1 MTSSQTSFAPRRD
14 AQRQPDLPVSTGTKK
29 RSGRTWSVPVLLVL
43 VTLIGALGGAVVVT
57 RAGDRVDVLAVARD
71 VPVGQQVTAQDV
83 KVVSFA
89 DDPGLS
95 PIPADDRASVVGQ
108 RAAVDLHPGDL
119 LTRSQLSARGGLGDT
134 EQVVGVELKR
144 GFVPR
149 DELRPGDKVA
159 AVVLPAQGTDTGST
173 GSGSA
178 GSATPDTIDATVKSV
193 GTPDST
199 GALVV
204 NLVVAPAD
212 GPLLA
217 TKAAAKQIALVRQ
230 PRQNGS

>member
-1 MTSSQTSFAPRRD
+1 M
-14 AQRQPDLPVSTGTKK
+14 
-29 RSGRTWSVPVLLVL
+29 PVLLML
-43 VTLIGALGGAVVVT
+43 VTLIGALGGAVVVA
-57 RAGDRVDVLAVARD
+57 RAGNRVDVLAVARD
-71 VPVGQQVTAQDV
+71 VPVGQQVTARDV

-95 PIPADDRASVVGQ
+95 PIPATQRASVVGQ
-108 RAAVDLHPGDL
+108 RAAVDLHPGEL
-119 LTRSQLSARGGLGDT
+119 FTRPQLRARGGLGDT
-134 EQVVGVELKR
+134 DQVVGVELKR

-173 GSGSA
+173 GSGVT
-178 GSATPDTIDATVKSV
+178 GSEAPDTIDATVKSV

-217 TKAAAKQIALVRQ
+217 TNAAAKQIALVRQ
-230 PRQNGS
+230 PRQSGS

>member
-1 MTSSQTSFAPRRD
+1 MDSTQTSFTPRRD
-14 AQRQPDLPVSTGTKK
+14 AQRHPDLPVSTGTKK
-29 RSGRTWSVPVLLVL
+29 RAGRTWSVPVLLVL
-43 VTLIGALGGAVVVT
+43 VTLIGALGGAVVVA

-95 PIPADDRASVVGQ
+95 PIRAGQRASVVGQ
-108 RAAVDLHPGDL
+108 RAAVDLHPGEL
-119 LTRSQLSARGGLGDT
+119 LTRSQLSARGALGDS

-144 GFVPR
+144 GYVPR

-159 AVVLPAQGTDTGST
+159 AVVLPAQGADTEST
-173 GSGSA
+173 RSGSA
-178 GSATPDTIDATVKSV
+178 GSKALDTITATVKSV

-199 GALVV
+199 GAMVV

-230 PRQNGS
+230 PRQSGS

>member
-1 MTSSQTSFAPRRD
+1 MDSTQTSFAPRTD
-14 AQRQPDLPVSTGTKK
+14 AVRHPDLPVSAGSKN
-29 RSGRTWSVPVLLVL
+29 RSGRTWSAPVLLVL
-43 VTLIGALGGAVVVT
+43 ITLLGALGGAVVVA
-57 RAGDRVDVLAVARD
+57 RAGDRTDVLAVARN
-71 VPVGQQVTAQDV
+71 VPVGRPVTAQDV
-83 KVVSFA
+83 RVVSFA

-95 PIPADDRASVVGQ
+95 PIPAADRASIVGR

-119 LTRSQLSARGGLGDT
+119 LTRSQLSVRGLGDSA
-134 EQVVGVELKR
+134 QVVGVELKR

-159 AVVLPAQGTDTGST
+159 AVVLPAQGTDTTST
-173 GSGSA
+173 DSDSA
-178 GSATPDTIDATVKSV
+178 GGAAPDTIEATVQSV

-204 NLVVAPAD
+204 NLVVTPAD

-217 TKAAAKQIALVRQ
+217 TKAAVKQIALVRQ
-230 PRQNGS
+230 PRQGGS